1 MSECSSIRDLLV
13 VHAEGLLSASEGKR
27 VAEHLTVCAG
37 CRAEAQA
44 MDTVREWLSDP
55 AIFAPPQT
63 SAWQALPERLAAVAQ
78 VQRRSWLPLD
88 FGSAG
93 WALSLAAT
101 VVIGFVLIHWTHSA
115 FLTKESTIATGQSIS
130 APGNE
135 AFLDRIYVEHA
146 RLATSRYL
154 AACQDLLLSTLRAEA
169 SCEQSLY
176 DVSAEVAQARELLSR
191 KRLLDPELNAP
202 EVAHAR
208 GLCDE
213 LEGFLLNLSLSEK
226 CETRDKMRRL
236 EHYVQKQQLL
246 LRIRVI
252 QGELS

>member
-1 MSECSSIRDLLV
+1 MNECGSIRDLLV
-13 VHAEGLLSASEGKR
+13 LHAEGLLGADEAGWVS
-27 VAEHLTVCAG
+27 EHLRVCAG
-37 CRAEAQA
+37 CRAEAEGIN
-44 MDTVREWLSDP
+44 MVRGWLSDP
-55 AIFAPPQT
+55 SIFAPQET
-63 SAWQALPERLAAVAQ
+63 YAWQALPEKLAMQARAC
-78 VQRRSWLPLD
+78 RRSWLPLD

-93 WALSLAAT
+93 WALSLAAA
-101 VVIGFVLIHWTHSA
+101 VVIGFALIHWIHNAIPMRGTGVAIRQSA
-115 FLTKESTIATGQSIS
+115 P

-135 AFLDRIYVEHA
+135 AFLDRIYVAHA

-169 SCEQSLY
+169 SCEKKLY
-176 DVSAEVAQARELLSR
+176 DVSAEVVQARELLAR
-191 KRLLDPELNAP
+191 KRLLDPELSAP

-208 GLCDE
+208 SLCDE

-226 CETRDKMRRL
+226 CETPDKMRRL
-236 EHYVQKQQLL
+236 ERYVQRQQLL